1 MHIEKDAETL
11 YSDMITLLLS
21 WQLARYFGKSEAG
34 AIKKTARKIMNRT
47 KDKDTYETF
56 KKIARCQSDFKVV
69 EIAKKCFEGNKRL
82 GYI

>member
-1 MHIEKDAETL
+1 MHIEKDAESL

-47 KDKDTYETF
+47 KDKEIYETF
-56 KKIARCQSDFKVV
+56 KKIARSQSDYKVV
-69 EIAKKCFEGNKRL
+69 EVAQKCFDENKRL
-82 GYI
+82 GII